1 MKPTILAIDNDQLVL
16 ASLKMLFQDQNVEI
30 TAATSGAQG
39 IALLQQN
46 PRLYSLILLDFDMK
60 TNGVGMNGDEVAR
73 KLKAIRPDVRIIMVS
88 GHNTPE
94 AIEACLQAGA
104 EQFVVKGSDTDR
116 LVNIVRSA
124 LFCETCE
131 DTESD
136 SERNQKIARVL
147 KMVGRSREMSK
158 VAELVSRFSEFA
170 DPVLILG
177 ESGAGKEGIAKAV
190 HENSSRK
197 SKPFIAINCAAVPRE
212 MLESELFGHER
223 GAFTGAITKKI
234 GLLEKA
240 NGGTVFLDEIGDMPL
255 ELQAKIL
262 RALQEKKIQPVGGTE
277 KAVDF
282 RVVAATH
289 KNLKQAAENGEFRH
303 DLYFRLNYLAV
314 EVPPL
319 RERPEDIEPLVR
331 HFLMQQ
337 SQTYGVTKQISDSAM
352 RKLKAYSWPGNVRA
366 LEAVVKKAFA
376 MSDSRIT
383 EDTLGEE
390 FSNSAVKQLASLKSK
405 AALMPY
411 KEFERLVQDAERELL
426 TKALEVAN
434 GVKSVAAG
442 LLGMSHSTMN
452 HHRAALG
459 LEEGG
464 KRDVR

>member
-16 ASLKMLFQDQNVEI
+16 KSLTMLFQDQDIEI
-30 TAATSGAQG
+30 ATATSGVQG
-39 IALLQQN
+39 IALLRQN
-46 PRLYSLILLDFDMK
+46 PRLYSLVLLDFDMK

-73 KLKAIRPDVRIIMVS
+73 QLKAVRNDIRIIMVS

-94 AIEACLQAGA
+94 TIEACLQAGA
-104 EQFVVKGSDTDR
+104 EQFVVKGSDTDQ
-116 LVNIVRSA
+116 LINIVRSA

-131 DTESD
+131 ETETES
-136 SERNQKIARVL
+136 ERHQKISRIL
-147 KMVGRSREMSK
+147 KMVGRSREMAK
-158 VAELVSRFSEFA
+158 VAELVSRFSEFS

-190 HENSSRK
+190 HENSTRRA
-197 SKPFIAINCAAVPRE
+197 KPFIAINCAAVPKD

-223 GAFTGAITKKI
+223 GAFTGAITKKL

-240 NGGTVFLDEIGDMPL
+240 SGGTVFLDEIGDMPL

-262 RALQEKKIQPVGGTE
+262 RALQEKKIQPVGGSE
-277 KAVDF
+277 RAVDF

-289 KNLKQAAENGEFRH
+289 KNLKQAAESGAFRH
-303 DLYFRLNYLAV
+303 DLYFRLNYLSI

-331 HFLMQQ
+331 HFLRQQ
-337 SQTYGVTKQISDSAM
+337 SQTYGVTKAISDSAM
-352 RKLKAYSWPGNVRA
+352 RKLKAHSWPGNVRA

-383 EDTLGEE
+383 EDTLGDE
-390 FSNSAVKQLASLKSK
+390 FSYSAVKQLESLKAK
-405 AALMPY
+405 AEIMPY
-411 KEFERLVQDAERELL
+411 KEFERLVQDAERSLL
-426 TKALEVAN
+426 IKALDLAN

-459 LEEGG
+459 LDESG
-464 KRDVR
+464 KRDAR

>member
-1 MKPTILAIDNDQLVL
+1 MKPTILAIDNDPLVL
-16 ASLKMLFQDQNVEI
+16 TSLKMLLQDQNVEI
-30 TAATSGAQG
+30 VTATSGAQG
-39 IALLQQN
+39 IALLKEN
-46 PRLYSLILLDFDMK
+46 PRLYSLVLLDFDMK
-60 TNGVGMNGDEVAR
+60 TNGVSMNGDEVAR
-73 KLKAIRPDVRIIMVS
+73 QMKAVRGDLRIIMVS

-94 AIEACLQAGA
+94 AIEACLHAGA

-116 LVNIVRSA
+116 LVNIVRSV
-124 LFCETCE
+124 LFCENCE
-131 DTESD
+131 DSETD
-136 SERNQKIARVL
+136 SERHQKIVRIL
-147 KMVGRSREMSK
+147 KMVGRSRELAK
-158 VAELVSRFSEFA
+158 VAELVGRFAEYV

-190 HENSSRK
+190 HENSHRRTK
-197 SKPFIAINCAAVPRE
+197 AFVAINCAAVPKE

-223 GAFTGAITKKI
+223 GAFTGAVTKKI

-240 NGGTVFLDEIGDMPL
+240 NGGTIFLDEIGDMPL

-262 RALQEKKIQPVGGTE
+262 RALQEKTIQPVGGSE
-277 KAVDF
+277 RKVDF
-282 RVVAATH
+282 RVIAATH
-289 KNLKQAAENGEFRH
+289 RNLKQAAEKGEFRH
-303 DLYFRLNYLAV
+303 DLYFRLNYLTI

-331 HFLMQQ
+331 HFLLQQ
-337 SQTYGVTKQISDSAM
+337 SQTYGVTKAISDGAM
-352 RKLKAYSWPGNVRA
+352 RKLKAHSWHGNVRA

-390 FSNSAVKQLASLKSK
+390 FSNSSVKQLESLKSK
-405 AALMPY
+405 ASIMQY

-426 TKALEVAN
+426 TKAMELAN

-459 LEEGG
+459 LEESG
-464 KRDVR
+464 KRDAR

>member
-16 ASLKMLFQDQNVEI
+16 KSLKMLFQDQNIEI
-30 TAATSGAQG
+30 AAATSGAQG
-39 IALLQQN
+39 IALLKQN
-46 PRLYSLILLDFDMK
+46 PRLYSLVLLDFDMK

-73 KLKAIRPDVRIIMVS
+73 QLKAVRNDVRVIMVS

-94 AIEACLQAGA
+94 TIEACLQAGA
-104 EQFVVKGSDTDR
+104 EQFVVKGSDTDQ

-131 DTESD
+131 DTESE
-136 SERNQKIARVL
+136 SERHQKIARTL
-147 KMVGRSREMSK
+147 KMVGRSREMAK
-158 VAELVSRFSEFA
+158 VAELVSRFSEFS

-190 HENSSRK
+190 HENSSRRA
-197 SKPFIAINCAAVPRE
+197 KPFIAINCAAVPKD

-223 GAFTGAITKKI
+223 GAFTGAITKKL

-240 NGGTVFLDEIGDMPL
+240 SGGTVFLDEIGDMPL

-262 RALQEKKIQPVGGTE
+262 RALQEKKIQPVGGSE
-277 KAVDF
+277 RSVDF

-289 KNLKQAAENGEFRH
+289 KNLKQAAESGEFRH
-303 DLYFRLNYLAV
+303 DLYFRLNYLSI

-331 HFLMQQ
+331 HFLLQQ
-337 SQTYGVTKQISDSAM
+337 SQTYGVTKAISDSAM
-352 RKLKAYSWPGNVRA
+352 RKLKAHSWPGNVRA
-366 LEAVVKKAFA
+366 LEAVVKKAYA

-390 FSNSAVKQLASLKSK
+390 FSYSAVKQLESLKAK
-405 AALMPY
+405 AEIMPY
-411 KEFERLVQDAERELL
+411 KEFERLVQDAERSLL
-426 TKALEVAN
+426 IKALELAK

-459 LEEGG
+459 LDESG
-464 KRDVR
+464 KRDAR

>member
-16 ASLKMLFQDQNVEI
+16 MSLKIVFQDQNVEI
-30 TAATSGAQG
+30 ATATSGAQG
-39 IALLQQN
+39 LALLKQN
-46 PRLYSLILLDFDMK
+46 PRLYSLVLLDFDMK
-60 TNGVGMNGDEVAR
+60 TNGVGLNGDEVAR
-73 KLKAIRPDVRIIMVS
+73 QLKAIRNDVRIIMVS

-94 AIEACLQAGA
+94 TIEACLQAGA

-131 DTESD
+131 DTQTE
-136 SERNQKIARVL
+136 SERHQKISRTL
-147 KMVGRSREMSK
+147 KMVGKSREMAK
-158 VAELVSRFSEFA
+158 VAELVSRFSEFS

-177 ESGAGKEGIAKAV
+177 ESGAGKEGIAKAI
-190 HENSSRK
+190 HDNSSRK
-197 SKPFIAINCAAVPRE
+197 TKPFIAINCAAVPKD

-223 GAFTGAITKKI
+223 GAFTGAITKKL

-240 NGGTVFLDEIGDMPL
+240 SGGTVFLDEIGDMPL

-262 RALQEKKIQPVGGTE
+262 RALQEKKIQPVGGSE
-277 KAVDF
+277 RVVDF

-289 KNLKQAAENGEFRH
+289 KNLKLAAERGEFRH
-303 DLYFRLNYLAV
+303 DLYFRLNYLSI

-319 RERPEDIEPLVR
+319 RERPEDVEPLVR
-331 HFLMQQ
+331 HFLLQQ
-337 SQTYGVTKQISDSAM
+337 SQSYGVTKVISDSAM
-352 RKLKAYSWPGNVRA
+352 RKLKAHSWPGNVRA
-366 LEAVVKKAFA
+366 LEAVVKRAFA

-390 FSNSAVKQLASLKSK
+390 FSNSAVKQLESLKSK
-405 AALMPY
+405 AAIMPY

-426 TKALEVAN
+426 VKALELAK

-459 LEEGG
+459 LDESA
-464 KRDVR
+464 KRDAR